1 MLLGD
6 IFCGPTILGSVLL
19 TLLLAIDD
27 AAATTG
33 LGVADSAQR
42 RTEEEVPG
50 VLHKFVSAH
59 TRISLKI

>member
-1 MLLGD
+1 M
-6 IFCGPTILGSVLL
+6 GSVLL